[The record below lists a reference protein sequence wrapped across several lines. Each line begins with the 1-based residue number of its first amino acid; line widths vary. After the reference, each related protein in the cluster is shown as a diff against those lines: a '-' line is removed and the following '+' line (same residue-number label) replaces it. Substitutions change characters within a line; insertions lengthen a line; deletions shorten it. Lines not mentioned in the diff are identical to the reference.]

1 MFECNVRK
9 CETLHLCSNSNTG
22 TGLFLDPGKHNM
34 LSSCFCWN
42 VKAFAASR
50 DESSAVERAK
60 CIKSVCSNKNKALF
74 GSKYG
79 LPSNDFNRN
88 VLGTQVRLEQRA
100 LSSASNSAVKK
111 SLDELKK
118 CTIRTIDFQKFKQG
132 RDVRL
137 RTFKTRAVYMLSNA
151 KLRRRVQ
158 HKIRRQRY
166 FDSVAEKMLRE
177 ARNLSGKDKHI
188 SIVVGNPNFGT
199 LQGWKG
205 GGSPWRRLVNSICM
219 IVRRRIAQKN
229 EKWTI
234 VQVDERWSTK
244 QYVLRNISFTLDQS

>member
-1 MFECNVRK
+1 MSSEF
-9 CETLHLCSNSNTG
+9 TL
-22 TGLFLDPGKHNM
+22 
-34 LSSCFCWN
+34 
-42 VKAFAASR
+42 
-50 DESSAVERAK
+50 
-60 CIKSVCSNKNKALF
+60 
-74 GSKYG
+74 Y
-79 LPSNDFNRN
+79 
-88 VLGTQVRLEQRA
+88 
-100 LSSASNSAVKK
+100 
-111 SLDELKK
+111 
-118 CTIRTIDFQKFKQG
+118 
-132 RDVRL
+132 VRL
-137 RTFKTRAVYMLSNA
+137 RTFKTRAAYMLSNA

-158 HKIRRQRY
+158 HKIRRQSY

-244 QYVLRNISFTLDQS
+244 QYVLRNISFTLDQSWNSSLSCIMLLPGVHAVVSLGIFRLRTDWTCGREPTCKTLTGIGRIVRVRRLRLVSNYKISSGWYFDGDEFEEEEEEETDE